1 MRFGDYCE
9 AINKNPKILELFEYL
24 NKGITESIGLDD
36 ENIRSK
42 EQGLTK
48 RVKSVER
55 SIDNVIA
62 VLEGAGMATTN
73 TNNNIEYF
81 TTSL

>member
-1 MRFGDYCE
+1 
-9 AINKNPKILELFEYL
+9 
-24 NKGITESIGLDD
+24 LDD

-55 SIDNVIA
+55 SIDNIIA
-62 VLEGAGMATTN
+62 VLEGAGMAT
-73 TNNNIEYF
+73 NNNFEYF